1 MDKQTKEILDFANR
15 DNSEEDKLI
24 ESILKET
31 RELSEEEKKPEQK
44 KRKKKSRVVKEIFNS
59 EKGKA
64 EEEKKESHSDDGTNA
79 VIFQIREFKREA
91 D

>member
-31 RELSEEEKKPEQK
+31 RELSEEEKSLSRKRE
-44 KRKKKSRVVKEIFNS
+44 RKKPSCKRN
-59 EKGKA
+59 
-64 EEEKKESHSDDGTNA
+64 
-79 VIFQIREFKREA
+79 FQQ
-91 D
+91 